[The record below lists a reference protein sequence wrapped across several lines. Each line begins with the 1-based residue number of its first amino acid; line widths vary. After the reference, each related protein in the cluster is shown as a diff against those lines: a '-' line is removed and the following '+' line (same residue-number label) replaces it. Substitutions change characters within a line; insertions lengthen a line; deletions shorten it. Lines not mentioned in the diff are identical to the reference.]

1 MSMQAQNIKNKSI
14 VFNFDDESDK
24 EDEFV
29 NQDIEEENDILSEI
43 ESLDHIKKINYIDN
57 LEIKRQSIKRNSK
70 KAGTE
75 FIPSK
80 KIEQFT
86 DDILK
91 LTEEIDQTHFS
102 PQIKNRNND
111 RKRTIRFDTKK
122 TTYLYPKEKN
132 SKKEETSTDKDT
144 QYDTEDDIKDNDLA
158 IDALNL

>member
-1 MSMQAQNIKNKSI
+1 MSEQAYDVKSTSI

-24 EDEFV
+24 EDDFL
-29 NQDIEEENDILSEI
+29 NQDVDQDNDISEI
-43 ESLDHIKKINYIDN
+43 ESLDHIQKINYIDN

-75 FIPSK
+75 FIPSS

-91 LTEEIDQTHFS
+91 LTEEIDQSHFS
-102 PQIKNRNND
+102 PQIKNRTND

-122 TTYLYPKEKN
+122 ITYLYPKEKK
-132 SKKEETSTDKDT
+132 SKKVETSADKET
-144 QYDTEDDIKDNDLA
+144 QYDTEDDKYDNEIAVDT
-158 IDALNL
+158 LNL